1 MHRIGLVGT
10 VLAVAVFFGAL
21 SVQAASAKTTLLLTE
36 ERGPALAIGA
46 SVGMYIEFQEAEC
59 VLEGAAV
66 LAINQE
72 SKDILGESLPVTL
85 CNDAEVP
92 GGAIKEIQLT
102 ASGKATIR
110 SAEGDAIRIDP
121 YLEGCVYE
129 FSKLSGTFKTP
140 EVATITGEARGKLSK
155 AYTTAKGCEKKLNT
169 EFTLYVEAGGELL
182 TS

>member
-1 MHRIGLVGT
+1 M
-10 VLAVAVFFGAL
+10 
-21 SVQAASAKTTLLLTE
+21 Q
-36 ERGPALAIGA
+36 
-46 SVGMYIEFQEAEC
+46 
-59 VLEGAAV
+59 
-66 LAINQE
+66 
-72 SKDILGESLPVTL
+72 
-85 CNDAEVP
+85 DAEVP

-182 TS
+182 TSWSRTGVTRRIHAPSGAEDCTAVATRSCCPPKAQRSPP